1 MEPFTTLT
9 GAAAPLLE
17 DDVNTDQITPTFRNL
32 DPNYAELFFA
42 RRRRR
47 DDGEEVADFVFNR
60 PAYRQAKILVTGAN
74 FGCGSSREGA
84 VWAVLAFGVRCI
96 IARSFSDT
104 YRLNCLKNGILPIS
118 LEGPEVEEFEQLVV
132 EVDGREPMTVD
143 LGSETIEISGR
154 TFSFSIPE
162 GERQALLKGLDDI
175 GYTLEYDAAI
185 TRFEQAEST
194 ATPWLQHLAVH

>member
-1 MEPFTTLT
+1 MEPFITLT
-9 GAAAPLLE
+9 GPAAPLLE

-47 DDGEEVADFVFNR
+47 DDGSEIAEFVFNR
-60 PAYRQAKILVTGAN
+60 PAFREAKILVTGAN

-104 YRLNCLKNGILPIS
+104 YG
-118 LEGPEVEEFEQLVV
+118 
-132 EVDGREPMTVD
+132 
-143 LGSETIEISGR
+143 
-154 TFSFSIPE
+154 
-162 GERQALLKGLDDI
+162 
-175 GYTLEYDAAI
+175 
-185 TRFEQAEST
+185 
-194 ATPWLQHLAVH
+194 